1 MDIAAPDDMARLRWQ
16 CRRGMLELDLLL
28 ETFVNRQYP
37 ELDAQGQAV
46 FRQVLAYP
54 DQLLFDYFFGTRM
67 PMDKDVADVIEKI
80 RCAAAA

>member
-1 MDIAAPDDMARLRWQ
+1 MAIAVTNDLARLRWQ

-28 ETFVNRQYP
+28 ETFVNHQYS
-37 ELDAQGQAV
+37 ELDARLQAA

-54 DQLLFDYFFGTRM
+54 DQLLFDYFFGARL

-80 RCAAAA
+80 RAAVA